1 MRNLVRLGAAL
12 FLIIFISGCFKEG
25 ETTIYGTL
33 NGKVS
38 LSPLC
43 VDEPCDLNPK
53 ELEAVYGA
61 RKIIIYSA
69 DTSEV
74 IQTIGLAITGD
85 YGTNLPE
92 GDYILDINYYENDIS
107 PDVPVKV
114 SLVQGFTLGVDII
127 IYTGL

>member
-1 MRNLVRLGAAL
+1 MRKYIGLGL
-12 FLIIFISGCFKEG
+12 SLLIVIIISGCFKEG
-25 ETTIYGTL
+25 ESTIYGTVS
-33 NGKVS
+33 GKVN

-43 VDEPCDLNPK
+43 ADEPCDLSPK

-74 IQTIGLAITGD
+74 VQTIGLTITGD

-107 PDVPVKV
+107 PDVPVKI
-114 SLVQGFTLGVDII
+114 SLAQGYTKSIDII